1 MLLIEKKIWKYL
13 ETFKNNLRI
22 LKNMGEH
29 AYVVEFYF
37 KKLKNFEEMY
47 QFAIKYSEVKREDYR
62 ILKNILLEKEK
73 ENFVKY
79 VIKEGEKDI
88 EGTFS
93 TFRKA
98 HKMLCKIKKEEI
110 QNFIEK
116 EKNRRLEEFR
126 KFIET
131 EERS

>member
-1 MLLIEKKIWKYL
+1 MRIKLWNKIK
-13 ETFKNNLRI
+13 TFKNNLRT

-47 QFAIKYSEVKREDYR
+47 QFAIKYSEVKKEDYR

-98 HKMLCKIKKEEI
+98 HKMLCKIKKDDIE
-110 QNFIEK
+110 NFIKK
-116 EKNRRLEEFR
+116 EKSYRLEEFR

-131 EERS
+131 E

>member
-1 MLLIEKKIWKYL
+1 MLVIGKKIWKYL
-13 ETFKNNLRI
+13 ETFKNNLKI
-22 LKNMGEH
+22 IKNMGEH
-29 AYVVEFYF
+29 AYVVEFHF

-47 QFAIKYSEVKREDYR
+47 QFAIKYSEVKSEDYR
-62 ILKNILLEKEK
+62 VLKNILLEQEK

-79 VIKEGEKDI
+79 VKEGKKDI

-93 TFRKA
+93 TFKKA
-98 HKMLCKIKKEEI
+98 HDMLCKIKKEEI

-131 EERS
+131 EEKI